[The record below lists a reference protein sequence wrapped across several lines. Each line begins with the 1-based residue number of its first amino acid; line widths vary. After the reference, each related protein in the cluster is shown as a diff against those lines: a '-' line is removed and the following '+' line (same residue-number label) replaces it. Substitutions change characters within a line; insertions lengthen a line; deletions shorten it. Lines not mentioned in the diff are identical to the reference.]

1 MVVKM
6 NIPYAKNSSSKV
18 LALWFIGTA
27 LILFAV
33 ISPTDEA
40 ATRTTPVGESAEL
53 QGAVIPSLY
62 PDKLIAL
69 DLRNH
74 LIKIQLRKVQI
85 DKAVGYLGDIDNYF
99 AQEVYIRWEEKMANQ
114 QIEVQVSELQ
124 FKNAALK
131 MDDIEYFALREV
143 NIPKIV
149 FPPNPINEEDYYT
162 IIRIVAKQHDVDP
175 YIVKAIIMAE
185 SNYNPKAV
193 SNKGARGL
201 MQLMPVTAREMGVKN
216 SFDPVQNIDGG
227 VRYFKILL
235 DRYKGDVKLALAAYN
250 AGSGKVQEYNGIPPY
265 KETRIYINKVLKYQ
279 KHYTM
284 KAKSNTRTAT
294 DSSQS

>member
-1 MVVKM
+1 M
-6 NIPYAKNSSSKV
+6 NTTFAKNCSSKV

-40 ATRTTPVGESAEL
+40 ATRTTPVGASAEL
-53 QGAVIPSLY
+53 QYQSIPSLY
-62 PDKLIAL
+62 PEELISL

-74 LIKIQLRKVQI
+74 LVKLQVRKAQI
-85 DKAVGYLGDIDNYF
+85 EKAVGHMGDIDNYF
-99 AQEVYIRWEEKMANQ
+99 AQEVYIRWEENMANQ
-114 QIEVQVSELQ
+114 QIEMQVIELQ
-124 FKNAALK
+124 AESSTLH
-131 MDDIEYFALREV
+131 MDDIEYFVLREV

-149 FPPNPINEEDYYT
+149 FPSNPLNEEEFYP
-162 IIRIVAKQHDVDP
+162 IISIVAKQHDVDP
-175 YIVKAIIMAE
+175 SIVKAIIMAE
-185 SNYNPKAV
+185 SSYNPKAV

-201 MQLMPVTAREMGVKN
+201 MQLMPVTARELGVKN

-227 VRYFKILL
+227 VRYFKMLL
-235 DRYKGDVKLALAAYN
+235 DRYRGDVALALAAYN
-250 AGSGKVQEYNGIPPY
+250 AGIGKVQEYNGIPPY
-265 KETRIYINKVLKYQ
+265 KATRIYIKKVLRYQ